1 MSKTILVIE
10 DDHEQAI
17 IVRHYLEDA
26 EYDVFISHDGS
37 SGLKLFRENP
47 PDLVVL
53 DVMLPGM
60 NGLDICR
67 EIRREKKDTPII
79 MVTALG
85 SEESTLAG
93 FEVGVDDYLSKPY
106 RPRELVA
113 RIGSLIRRYENKEER
128 SPTMGI
134 PGLEIDILKHEVKV
148 DGVEVA
154 LSVREF
160 ELLIILVAQPGRVY
174 SRDQL
179 LENAFGFD
187 YQGLDRTVDAHVGN
201 LREKIGD
208 NPKKPRFIETVYG
221 VGYRVINA

>member
-1 MSKTILVIE
+1 MNKTILVIE
-10 DDHEQAI
+10 DDNEQAT
-17 IVRHYLEDA
+17 IVRRYLEDA
-26 EYDVFISHDGS
+26 KYDVFISHDGL
-37 SGLKLFRENP
+37 SGLKLFRENS

-53 DVMLPGM
+53 DVMLPGI
-60 NGLDICR
+60 NGLEICR
-67 EIRREKKDTPII
+67 EIRREKEDTPII

-113 RIGSLIRRYENKEER
+113 RIGALIRRYENKEER
-128 SPTMGI
+128 SSTMRV

-160 ELLIILVAQPGRVY
+160 ELLVVLVAQPGRVY

-187 YQGLDRTVDAHVGN
+187 YQGLDRTVDAHIGN

-221 VGYRVINA
+221 VGYRIINA